1 MAAGDKNKA
10 GEAGFGSRFISGLK
24 DLLIEE
30 ELPNQT
36 GIDKS
41 AANPANSAQSASKNQ
56 ISGEPI
62 AFTSAQTTQ
71 SLSSPMATSLLE
83 QILSRATAYTAL
95 NDAIKPLEEII
106 PDEMTR
112 YRAAFAVIKKN
123 RSIEQVVQAIDMQH
137 MQALDDEVTRFAA
150 QAKQKEA
157 TDINVRIAEA
167 QTLRD
172 NVEAAGLQIVK
183 LREETESR
191 INTVEAAMQ
200 RDRGRLDEIDRELL
214 EKRQAIALIENQFNS
229 AVTAVKDNLML
240 TKSKILKYL
249 TT

>member
-10 GEAGFGSRFISGLK
+10 DEAGFGSRFISGLK